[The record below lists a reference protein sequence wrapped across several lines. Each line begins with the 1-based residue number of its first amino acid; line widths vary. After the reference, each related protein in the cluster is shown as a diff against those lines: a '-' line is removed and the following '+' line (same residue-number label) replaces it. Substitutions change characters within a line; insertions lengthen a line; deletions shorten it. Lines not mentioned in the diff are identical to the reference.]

1 MKICATTV
9 MMPEYDMRETAECLS
24 RLGFDG
30 AEWRCRHIPEGS
42 KGQDFS
48 PWGNVKNDFSPDNL
62 AERGEEL
69 VALSKEF
76 HLRIVCLATAM
87 RADELDEV
95 RKVAEGC
102 ARWGIPM
109 FRLGAPRGYNPAENY
124 RDLIADTI
132 RALGPALEITRSLG
146 IRVVLEIHRNTVTC
160 SASQAWNIVREFDAR
175 DIGVIFDI
183 ANMSLGQGQEP
194 TKMGLDILGDY
205 VAHVHAGGGQ
215 PVPVVSCGAASRTE
229 QGQLEYRWDTVD
241 LADSVIDVALFCQ
254 ELQARNYQ
262 GFLSVEDFRTTP
274 LEEKIATQLRYLRS
288 LT

>member
-30 AEWRCRHIPEGS
+30 AEWRCRHIPEGA
-42 KGQDFS
+42 KEQDFS

-62 AERGEEL
+62 AQRGEEL
-69 VALSKEF
+69 VALSEEF
-76 HLRIVCLATAM
+76 GLQTVCLATAM
-87 RADELDEV
+87 SADQLDEV

-102 ARWGIPM
+102 AKWGIPM
-109 FRLGAPRGYNPAENY
+109 FRIGAPRGYNAAEDY
-124 RDLIADTI
+124 RELIADTI

-146 IRVVLEIHRNTVTC
+146 IRVLMEIHRNTVTC
-160 SASQAWNIVREFDAR
+160 SASQAWNIVREFDAK

-183 ANMSLGQGQEP
+183 ANMSLGQGHEP
-194 TKMGLDILGDY
+194 TKMGLDLLGEY

-215 PVPVVSCGAASRTE
+215 SVPTE
-229 QGQLEYRWDTVD
+229 HNERGQLQYRWDTVD
-241 LADSVIDVALFCQ
+241 LADSIIDVAQFCS

-262 GFLSVEDFRTTP
+262 GFISVEDFRTEP

-288 LT
+288 LEG

>member
-30 AEWRCRHIPEGS
+30 VEWRCRHIPEAARD
-42 KGQDFS
+42 QAYS

-62 AERGEEL
+62 DTRGEEL

-76 HLRIVCLATAM
+76 NLQIVCLATAM
-87 RADELDEV
+87 AATQLDEV

-102 ARWGIPM
+102 AKWGIPM
-109 FRLGAPRGYNPAENY
+109 FRIGAPRGYNAAENY

-132 RALGPALEITRSLG
+132 AALGEALQITRSLG
-146 IRVVLEIHRNTVTC
+146 VRVVIEIHRNTTTC
-160 SASQAWNIVREFDAR
+160 SASQAWNIVREFDPQ

-183 ANMSLGQGQEP
+183 ANMSLGQGHEP
-194 TKMGLDILGDY
+194 TKMGLDLLGEY

-215 PVPVVSCGAASRTE
+215 PVPAERNE
-229 QGQLEYRWDTVD
+229 RGQLQYRWDTVD
-241 LADSVIDVALFCQ
+241 LADSIIDVAQFCS

-262 GFLSVEDFRTTP
+262 GFLSVEDFRTMP
-274 LEEKIATQLRYLRS
+274 LEEKIATQLKYLRS
-288 LT
+288 LEA

>member
-9 MMPEYDMRETAECLS
+9 MMPEYDMPETAECLA

-30 AEWRCRHIPEGS
+30 AEWRCRHIPEGT
-42 KGQDFS
+42 KGADYS

-62 AERGEEL
+62 ATRGEEL
-69 VALSKEF
+69 VALSKQH
-76 HLRIVCLATAM
+76 HLQIVCLATAM

-102 ARWGIPM
+102 AKWNIPM
-109 FRLGAPRGYNPAENY
+109 FRIGAPRGYNPAEDY
-124 RDLIADTI
+124 SDLVTDTI
-132 RALGPALEITRSLG
+132 HALAPALEITRDLG
-146 IRVVLEIHRNTVTC
+146 VRVLLEIHRNTVTC
-160 SASQAWNIVREFDAR
+160 SASQAWNIVREFDAK

-194 TKMGLDILGDY
+194 TKMGLDLLGDY

-215 PVPVVSCGAASRTE
+215 PVPTE
-229 QGQLEYRWDTVD
+229 RNERGQLQYRWDTVD
-241 LADSVIDVALFCQ
+241 LADSIIDVSVFCH

-262 GFLSVEDFRTTP
+262 GFISVEDFRPMP
-274 LEEKIATQLRYLRS
+274 LEDKLATQLAYLRS
-288 LT
+288 LEE